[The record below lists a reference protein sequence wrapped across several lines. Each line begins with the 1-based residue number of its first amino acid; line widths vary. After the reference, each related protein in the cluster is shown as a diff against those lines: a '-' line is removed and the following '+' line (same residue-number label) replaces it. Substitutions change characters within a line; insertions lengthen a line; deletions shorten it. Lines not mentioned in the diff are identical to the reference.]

1 MKGRSIL
8 ENVSLAQEIVQEVDR
23 KVRGGNV
30 ILKLDM
36 GKAYD
41 RLEWNFL
48 FQVLHQF
55 GFNSTWINYIK
66 AMFTNC
72 WFSILF
78 NGGVHGYLKSTR
90 GLRQGDPLAP
100 SLFILAEEAL
110 SRGISSL
117 YDQGKVVPFHTYR
130 NCPIV
135 SHLLF
140 ADDSIIFT
148 NGSKSSLKNWMQFII
163 KYESSSG
170 QKISRDKSC
179 FIMAKKTTP
188 ARASIVS
195 LATGFHRSTLP
206 LQYLGAPLF
215 KGAPKSAYFQAL
227 VDKVRKKLASW
238 KTNLL
243 SKGGKITLLQSVLS
257 SIPIY
262 TLSVLSPPVSIILY
276 TDSREAASAL
286 YLRKK
291 SPVLSFIVY
300 LA

>member
-1 MKGRSIL
+1 MSHLR
-8 ENVSLAQEIVQEVDR
+8 R
-23 KVRGGNV
+23 KLSKRWIAKFEAATSSSNW
-30 ILKLDM
+30 IWRK
-36 GKAYD
+36 
-41 RLEWNFL
+41 RLSGIFYS
-48 FQVLHQF
+48 HQF

-78 NGGVHGYLKSTR
+78 HGGVHWYFKSTR

-100 SLFILAEEAL
+100 SLFILAEEAQR
-110 SRGISSL
+110 RGISSL
-117 YDQGKVVPFHTYR
+117 YDQGKVVPFHTSR

-188 ARASIVS
+188 AGASIVS

-215 KGAPKSAYFQAL
+215 KGAPKSIF
-227 VDKVRKKLASW
+227 KPW
-238 KTNLL
+238 
-243 SKGGKITLLQSVLS
+243 
-257 SIPIY
+257 
-262 TLSVLSPPVSIILY
+262 
-276 TDSREAASAL
+276 
-286 YLRKK
+286 
-291 SPVLSFIVY
+291 
-300 LA
+300 

>member
-1 MKGRSIL
+1 MIGLSGIFY
-8 ENVSLAQEIVQEVDR
+8 S
-23 KVRGGNV
+23 
-30 ILKLDM
+30 
-36 GKAYD
+36 
-41 RLEWNFL
+41 
-48 FQVLHQF
+48 HQF

-117 YDQGKVVPFHTYR
+117 YDQGKVVPFHTYW

-170 QKISRDKSC
+170 LKISRDKSC

-215 KGAPKSAYFQAL
+215 KGAPKSAYLQAL